1 MHLFKVVKVSFKT
14 VVIRLYWPILD
25 FCKIKKHFAKSNK
38 NCINMF
44 KIEKFAISTE
54 TAEACFNIF
63 LSTPFSI
70 F

>member
-1 MHLFKVVKVSFKT
+1 
-14 VVIRLYWPILD
+14 
-25 FCKIKKHFAKSNK
+25 
-38 NCINMF
+38 MF
-44 KIEKFAISTE
+44 EIEKFAISTE

>member
-25 FCKIKKHFAKSNK
+25 FRKIKKHFAKNNK

-44 KIEKFAISTE
+44 EIEKFAISPKI
-54 TAEACFNIF
+54 AEACFNIS
-63 LSTPFSI
+63 LRSPFTI